1 MRQSDSTP
9 PHGHFAMRVA
19 RRWHFISGG
28 AHIFWVRLSWARRVF
43 RSTRL
48 EFLVRG
54 LGALCIRSA
63 QLSQL
68 HHMLR
73 YVLDVTVAC
82 GGPVTCWTTHQGAP
96 MGVPMCLNFLGCQG
110 VLEAKAREHFYCT
123 ARSHIIASDHTCG
136 EVCNMVA
143 CGRYGRQ

>member
-1 MRQSDSTP
+1 
-9 PHGHFAMRVA
+9 MRVA

-28 AHIFWVRLSWARRVF
+28 AHIFWVRLSWARRVL

-63 QLSQL
+63 QLSQM

-73 YVLDVTVAC
+73 YVLDVTIAC
-82 GGPVTCWTTHQGAP
+82 GGPVKCWTTHQGAP
-96 MGVPMCLNFLGCQG
+96 MGVPMCLNFLNITLCASGLSAVKVSSRQ
-110 VLEAKAREHFYCT
+110 KRENI
-123 ARSHIIASDHTCG
+123 SIALHDLTY
-136 EVCNMVA
+136 
-143 CGRYGRQ
+143 RI

>member
-1 MRQSDSTP
+1 MLRQSDSVP
-9 PHGHFAMRVA
+9 PNGHFAMGVA

-54 LGALCIRSA
+54 LGALCERSA

-82 GGPVTCWTTHQGAP
+82 GGRVTCWTTHQGAP
-96 MGVPMCLNFLGCQG
+96 MEVPMCLNFLNITLCASGLSAVKVSSRQ
-110 VLEAKAREHFYCT
+110 KRENI
-123 ARSHIIASDHTCG
+123 SIALHDLTNRILPHMWES
-136 EVCNMVA
+136 V
-143 CGRYGRQ
+143 

>member
-1 MRQSDSTP
+1 
-9 PHGHFAMRVA
+9 MRVA

-28 AHIFWVRLSWARRVF
+28 ARIFWVRLSWARRVF

-54 LGALCIRSA
+54 LGALCFRSA
-63 QLSQL
+63 QLSQM

-82 GGPVTCWTTHQGAP
+82 GGPVKCWTTHQGAP
-96 MGVPMCLNFLGCQG
+96 MGVPMCFNFLNITVKVSSRQ
-110 VLEAKAREHFYCT
+110 KREN
-123 ARSHIIASDHTCG
+123 IPIALHDLTYRILPHMWES
-136 EVCNMVA
+136 V
-143 CGRYGRQ
+143 